1 MPRFDIMQHMLKDNV
16 GICFM
21 RPQSP
26 KFDVSPFVSDTLI
39 DQCVVG
45 NKTAGGGISYIA
57 PLYLYE
63 TEKAKKKASLST
75 MMLFE
80 TAAESGK
87 SKGKIANIAPKVFE
101 QLGET
106 YGKVP
111 TPEQI
116 LGYCY
121 AVLYSNVY
129 REKYAEFLK
138 IDFPRIP
145 FTKNYELFL
154 EMSKLGS
161 ELIELHLLKHK
172 GLNKPILKYF
182 GKGKGDA
189 IVKPHYDEENER
201 VYINEQK
208 YFENITAE
216 VWNYQI
222 GGYQVMEKY
231 LKDRKG
237 RQMEDPG
244 HYCQMGTSIAKTI
257 EVQKELDKLFPQVE
271 KKVIT

>member
-1 MPRFDIMQHMLKDNV
+1 MQHMQKENL
-16 GICFM
+16 GI
-21 RPQSP
+21 
-26 KFDVSPFVSDTLI
+26 
-39 DQCVVG
+39 
-45 NKTAGGGISYIA
+45 GISKGVEIDAGYKHVFISNTIIDNHSVSLKEVNYLF

-80 TAAESGK
+80 TAAEYGK
-87 SKGKIANIAPKVFE
+87 SKGKIANIALKVFE

-145 FTKNYELFL
+145 FTKNYELFH

-172 GLNKPILKYF
+172 ALNKPILKYF
-182 GKGKGDA
+182 GKGKDDA
-189 IVKPHYDEENER
+189 IVKPRYDEENEC
-201 VYINEQK
+201 VYINDQK
-208 YFENITAE
+208 YFENVTAE

-222 GGYQVMEKY
+222 GGYRVMEKY

-237 RQMEDPG
+237 RQMEDSG
-244 HYCQMGTSIAKTI
+244 HYCRMGTSIAKTI
-257 EVQKELDKLFPQVE
+257 DVQKEIDKLFPKVE
-271 KKVIT
+271 KKVIVEQPLHNI